1 MPSYRPLQDNCTQVQ
16 RELLALP
23 VRMGGIGLTNP
34 SQVAA
39 LEYVASTKI
48 SGPLAQQIKSQ
59 THEPPDDN
67 AIGVVQQEMHQVKN
81 EYLKERLE
89 EVKSSI
95 SGKT

>member
-1 MPSYRPLQDNCTQVQ
+1 MRKIYLHLWCAPIANVLIPYITGHNCTQVV

-23 VRMGGIGLTNP
+23 VRMGGMGLTNP
-34 SQVAA
+34 SQIAA

-67 AIGVVQQEMHQVKN
+67 AIGAVQQEMRQVKN
-81 EYLKERLE
+81 K
-89 EVKSSI
+89 
-95 SGKT
+95 